1 MADAIT
7 DILILGGGIGGL
19 TLGAILRQL
28 NLSYKVLDRSTSL
41 TPTGAGISLAP
52 NALKVLDQLGLYE
65 DILAVGQKIRS
76 IRVYR
81 NDVQWNE
88 IDWSG
93 MEAAYGYPVMMAE
106 RHSFHQILY
115 RAAGGAESVIMDS
128 KVVDIIDDAAEPFVT
143 VILADGKKLRARIV
157 VGADGIRSVTR
168 RILAGRANDKS
179 ANTIRYTGRTHMS
192 GITKPLPHLS
202 DDAIGVGHWMLY
214 DKSVLVT
221 WPCPGKGQWFIGM
234 KQSAT
239 VKEQDRS
246 VWDSAT
252 TGMVNEVYGNEF
264 HPLTDNGKTSEII
277 DQAIRVLAS
286 DVFEEVAFPSMA
298 KGRVALIGDA
308 AHSMTSAFGQG
319 GCQSIEDAAVLADEL
334 QTKIVKSG
342 IGFDR
347 LTSAEIGSI
356 LATYAARREERVQ
369 QLALWSRKF
378 AMLQAAIIPYGLGGF
393 LRGLVFRF
401 APGWAWIWY
410 LKWLY
415 GVQPTVSGLDPVKKK
430 A

>member
-65 DILAVGQKIRS
+65 DI
-76 IRVYR
+76 
-81 NDVQWNE
+81 
-88 IDWSG
+88 
-93 MEAAYGYPVMMAE
+93 GYPVMMAE

-234 KQSAT
+234 K
-239 VKEQDRS
+239 V
-246 VWDSAT
+246 
-252 TGMVNEVYGNEF
+252 G
-264 HPLTDNGKTSEII
+264 
-277 DQAIRVLAS
+277 
-286 DVFEEVAFPSMA
+286 
-298 KGRVALIGDA
+298 LI
-308 AHSMTSAFGQG
+308 
-319 GCQSIEDAAVLADEL
+319 
-334 QTKIVKSG
+334 
-342 IGFDR
+342 
-347 LTSAEIGSI
+347 
-356 LATYAARREERVQ
+356 
-369 QLALWSRKF
+369 
-378 AMLQAAIIPYGLGGF
+378 
-393 LRGLVFRF
+393 
-401 APGWAWIWY
+401 
-410 LKWLY
+410 
-415 GVQPTVSGLDPVKKK
+415 
-430 A
+430 